1 MWKDWLKAIKGA
13 PSTDVPVWVDKAWVR
28 LEQMAMPLLARR
40 FHGFDAFI
48 KDLYQQGLAI
58 GYQMAICDR
67 ATHPELPV
75 AVELDANQKAQLH
88 DAVQRHMS
96 KMGKIFEAACRG
108 TLTEKRL
115 FFKGVSDALNQGVF
129 DDKGR
134 PIGATSRYDVL
145 HLLHENYGDV
155 LKCQN
160 IIQLHA
166 WVRRELDKKHVQPP
180 SCEMFEKLCQEI
192 GLTLTHPGQPAH
204 R

>member
-1 MWKDWLKAIKGA
+1 MCPCGWIRHGFDSNKWQCRFWLA
-13 PSTDVPVWVDKAWVR
+13 
-28 LEQMAMPLLARR
+28 R

-160 IIQLHA
+160 IIQLTLGFGGSWIRSMCNLLVA
-166 WVRRELDKKHVQPP
+166 RCSRSCVRRSD
-180 SCEMFEKLCQEI
+180 
-192 GLTLTHPGQPAH
+192 
-204 R
+204 